1 MGVRVA
7 VQAESFGSGPDL
19 ALPGDRRSAL
29 GAAHRL
35 LEDLQD
41 RPGEDQLLRCLEC
54 WIAAAAEARW
64 AEVHVF
70 LLFSALVHA
79 DLTRQDPDRIR
90 ALSDELMSTATSYGN
105 EALVAL
111 AIAAGPSHLTESGDE
126 DACDDVARCLAR
138 VVADL
143 EALVPRDGDPAW
155 MVTPAAYVECAQGYR
170 RHDLWE
176 LELEMYDRAEASL
189 LDLFGS
195 PGGMTADPAS
205 RPVLDLN
212 RRVLLFNR
220 IESTVSLVCALVE
233 IEQRDAARRTASTC
247 RRLSPQELA
256 DLPATWQAEAR
267 TMERLI
273 AVVAGEIERL
283 HDRTTVPTDLYAS
296 VADSAWGG
304 YAACLLLA
312 AGLAN
317 EEAGD
322 LEATAHLGRRAY
334 LLLDGY
340 RPSLRMLAMHL
351 STLGS
356 AADGPARRYAAHL
369 ARRRWESHL
378 QLLNDARSRLSAA
391 HGRQR
396 DTGRRRLM

>member
-1 MGVRVA
+1 VA

-176 LELEMYDRAEASL
+176 LELEMYDLAEDSL
-189 LDLFGS
+189 VALFGS
-195 PGGMTADPAS
+195 TDGVSVEPAS

-233 IEQRDAARRTASTC
+233 IGQRDAARELAATC
-247 RRLSPQELA
+247 RRLSAQERA
-256 DLPATWQAEAR
+256 DLPASWAFEAQA
-267 TMERLI
+267 MERLI
-273 AVVAGEIERL
+273 AVVAGETDDL
-283 HDRTTVPTDLYAS
+283 DDPTAVPSDLYAS

-312 AGLAN
+312 AALAN
-317 EEAGD
+317 EAAGH
-322 LEATAHLGRRAY
+322 LETAAHLGRRAFVM
-334 LLLDGY
+334 LDSH
-340 RPSLRMLAMHL
+340 RPSLRTLAMHL
-351 STLGS
+351 SGLDS
-356 AADGPARRYAAHL
+356 AADGTARRYAAHL
-369 ARRRWESHL
+369 ARLRWESHL
-378 QLLNDARSRLSAA
+378 QMLDRARSRLSAA
-391 HGRQR
+391 R
-396 DTGRRRLM
+396 DMR